1 MLLRDVVARG
11 ARAQVSAAPAGAP
24 AGVRP
29 VEVLAYTG
37 GIVDVGNGP
46 EVFDLAGVELEQD
59 VPLLVDHDETRV
71 AGYSTSVDIVPWTDP
86 AAPGSPPLPAI
97 RVLGMLLVDEDEP
110 DGRRVAKR
118 SDQGFPQ
125 QASVRL
131 TVVQEEAVPAGEA
144 RLINGRTFVGPFVH
158 DKRSRLRETSFVS
171 MGADA
176 NTRAVALAAKSKEKQ
191 PMSDPAAAAPP
202 PPPAPA
208 PADDPKKDDNNAAP
222 CVAATVAELAA
233 AFPDHPRFA
242 MDHALKGSSLADAQ
256 AAFNSVIAA
265 EAKEAKAALAKLQ
278 SERLATGSKVPA
290 VRPAGEQPA
299 PPGPTTNARDQFRA
313 KVREAQA
320 SGLSRDRAA
329 SRVARENPELHRQ
342 VLAQANPGKPIPAP
356 FAGGK

>member
-1 MLLRDVVARG
+1 MLLRDVFARG
-11 ARAQVSAAPAGAP
+11 ARAQVTAAPAGAP
-24 AGVRP
+24 SGVRP

-46 EVFDLAGVELEQD
+46 EVFDLTGVELEQD

-71 AGYSTSVDIVPWTDP
+71 AGYSTSVEIVPWTDP

-176 NTRAVALAAKSKEKQ
+176 NTRAVALAAKKKEKK
-191 PMSDPAAAAPP
+191 MSDPAAAATPP
-202 PPPAPA
+202 PPAPAPA
-208 PADDPKKDDNNAAP
+208 PADDPKKDDAPP

-278 SERLATGSKVPA
+278 SERAATGTKVPA

-299 PPGPTTNARDQFRA
+299 PPAPPTNARDQFRV